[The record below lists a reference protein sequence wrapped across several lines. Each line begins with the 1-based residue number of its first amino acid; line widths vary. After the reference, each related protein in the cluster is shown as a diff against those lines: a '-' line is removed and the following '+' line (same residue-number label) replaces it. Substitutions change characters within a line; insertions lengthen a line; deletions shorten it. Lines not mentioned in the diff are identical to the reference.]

1 MANEIIHLDSVS
13 KQYGDVVAIKS
24 VSLSINEGETFGL
37 IGTSGSG
44 KTTTLRMINRL
55 TEPTSGSITIN
66 GENILDQDPVQ
77 LRRHIG
83 YMIQSIGLFP
93 HYTIAENVAVV
104 PKLLKWSPAQIN
116 ETVYKHLEL
125 VGLPPD
131 EFINRYPHEL
141 SGGQQQRTGLA
152 RALAADPSIILLD
165 EPFAASDPIS
175 RRELIIEF
183 KKLRERVKKTIVL
196 VTHDIPEAFELCNRM
211 ALFDNGSLMQTGSR
225 EDLLFR
231 PVNNFVQNFFDSHRL
246 SIEFSIINLGDILPF
261 LITTEQK
268 YTESLREFTVSQ
280 PVSKVLN
287 QIASVIDVRGLFAIR
302 DENGE
307 IKVTNTH
314 YLLEA
319 VLQYRSKRKGE
330 TN

>member
-1 MANEIIHLDSVS
+1 MANKIIHLDSVT
-13 KQYGDVVAIKS
+13 KKYGDIEAVKS

-104 PKLLKWSPAQIN
+104 PNLLKWDPEQIK
-116 ETVYKHLEL
+116 ETVHRHLEL
-125 VGLPPD
+125 VGLPPE

-175 RRELIIEF
+175 RRELISEF

-211 ALFDNGSLMQTGSR
+211 ALFDNGSLMQTGTR

-246 SIEFSIINLGDILPF
+246 SIEFSIITLGDILPF
-261 LITTEQK
+261 LITTEQEHS
-268 YTESLREFTVSQ
+268 ESLREFTVNQ
-280 PVSKVLN
+280 PVSNVLN

-302 DENGE
+302 DESDE
-307 IKVTNTH
+307 VKVTNTH

>member
-1 MANEIIHLDSVS
+1 MANEIIRLDSVT
-13 KQYGDVVAIKS
+13 KRFGDIVAVQSI
-24 VSLSINEGETFGL
+24 SLTINEGETFGL

-55 TEPTSGSITIN
+55 TEPSSGSITIN

-93 HYTIAENVAVV
+93 HYTIAENVAIV
-104 PKLLKWSPAQIN
+104 PKLLNWESERVK
-116 ETVYKHLEL
+116 ETVYKNLEL
-125 VGLPPD
+125 VGLEPSQ
-131 EFINRYPHEL
+131 FINRYPHEL

-152 RALAADPSIILLD
+152 RALAADPPVILLD

-175 RRELIIEF
+175 RRELISEF
-183 KKLRERVKKTIVL
+183 KKLRKRVRKTIVL

-211 ALFDNGSLMQTGSR
+211 ALFDNGSLMQTGTR

-231 PVNNFVQNFFDSHRL
+231 PVNKFVQNFFDSHRL
-246 SIEFSIINLGDILPF
+246 SIEFSIITLGDILPF

-268 YTESLREFTVSQ
+268 KTKRLREFTVSQ
-280 PVSKVLN
+280 PVSNVLN
-287 QIASVIDVRGLFAIR
+287 QIASSIDIRGLFAIR
-302 DENGE
+302 EDNDNVR
-307 IKVTNTH
+307 ITNTH

-319 VLQYRSKRKGE
+319 VLKFRSEQKGG

>member
-13 KQYGDVVAIKS
+13 KQYGDVEAIKS

-104 PKLLKWSPAQIN
+104 PNLLKWNPDRIN

-175 RRELIIEF
+175 RRELINEF

-225 EDLLFR
+225 GDLLFR

-246 SIEFSIINLGDILPF
+246 SIEFSIITLGDILQF

-268 YTESLREFTVSQ
+268 HTESLREFTVNQ
-280 PVSKVLN
+280 PVSNVLN

-302 DENGE
+302 DESGE
-307 IKVTNTH
+307 VKVTNTH

>member
-1 MANEIIHLDSVS
+1 MANEIIRLDSVT
-13 KQYGDVVAIKS
+13 KRFGDVVAVQSI
-24 VSLSINEGETFGL
+24 SLTINEGETFGL

-55 TEPTSGSITIN
+55 TEPSSGSITIN

-93 HYTIAENVAVV
+93 HYTIAENVAIV
-104 PKLLKWSPAQIN
+104 PKLLNWESERVK
-116 ETVYKHLEL
+116 ETVYKNLEL
-125 VGLPPD
+125 VGLEPSQ
-131 EFINRYPHEL
+131 FINRYPHEL

-152 RALAADPSIILLD
+152 RALAADPPVILLD

-175 RRELIIEF
+175 RRELISEF
-183 KKLRERVKKTIVL
+183 KKLRKRVRKTIVL

-211 ALFDNGSLMQTGSR
+211 ALFDNGSLMQTGTR

-231 PVNNFVQNFFDSHRL
+231 PVNKFVQNFFDSHRL
-246 SIEFSIINLGDILPF
+246 SIEFSIITLGDILPF

-268 YTESLREFTVSQ
+268 KTKRLREFTVSQ
-280 PVSKVLN
+280 PVSNVLN
-287 QIASVIDVRGLFAIR
+287 QIASSIDIRGLFAIR
-302 DENGE
+302 EDNDNVR
-307 IKVTNTH
+307 ITNTH

-319 VLQYRSKRKGE
+319 VLKFRSEQKGG